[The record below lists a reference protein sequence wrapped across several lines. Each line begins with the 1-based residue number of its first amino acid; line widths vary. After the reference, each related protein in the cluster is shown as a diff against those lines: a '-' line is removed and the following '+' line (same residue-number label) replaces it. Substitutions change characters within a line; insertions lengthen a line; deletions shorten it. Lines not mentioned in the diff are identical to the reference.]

1 MPSSCSS
8 VLPPPDGL
16 WRGEKGEQV
25 GPVQGPVRW
34 ASEFGGNRRLWG
46 SRTPPGSGSLAHAAA
61 LRTGSETPAA
71 VAKSLQL
78 SLLCFGQPLH
88 GPVCRDFAI
97 PVPPFFTALKIV

>member
-71 VAKSLQL
+71 VA
-78 SLLCFGQPLH
+78 
-88 GPVCRDFAI
+88 
-97 PVPPFFTALKIV
+97 